1 MPALEDFSVMG
12 RRAKLLKP
20 RSSGAAD
27 ICLFSISPSVSVSRT
42 EHSFLSLFHG
52 LLFCLP
58 GSLSLI
64 CTSSHSSTSSSIPSS
79 HHHPL
84 SVFHLCFPLL
94 ILLQCKT
101 SRTLQAQSSYPER
114 ICIIF
119 SLEIICS
126 HLPLLLPLCD
136 DYRLLNSFVSFE
148 KKIGHLSKR
157 GEEKTI
163 LVSEEAPVSYNRGDI
178 NNLLSGS
185 EIDGG
190 ESLYF
195 WHSSSG
201 CFSVLGRL

>member
-1 MPALEDFSVMG
+1 ML
-12 RRAKLLKP
+12 
-20 RSSGAAD
+20 
-27 ICLFSISPSVSVSRT
+27 
-42 EHSFLSLFHG
+42 
-52 LLFCLP
+52 
-58 GSLSLI
+58 
-64 CTSSHSSTSSSIPSS
+64 
-79 HHHPL
+79 
-84 SVFHLCFPLL
+84 PLL

-163 LVSEEAPVSYNRGDI
+163 LVSEEAPISYNRGDI

>member
-64 CTSSHSSTSSSIPSS
+64 CT
-79 HHHPL
+79 
-84 SVFHLCFPLL
+84 FCFPPMLPLL